1 MSRIVECRPQQ
12 PMTFCAIGRYA
23 EEPCSHATVQ
33 YRASTVESEYY
44 CLTEAL
50 AAVEHAPRV
59 ISNLSIMISTGWEE
73 DTLAAAVS
81 HPPMMATALPS
92 PVAR

>member
-1 MSRIVECRPQQ
+1 VPPSAADDVLCNRQVCRR
-12 PMTFCAIGRYA
+12 AL
-23 EEPCSHATVQ
+23 SHATVQ